1 MHRGVDRLNRPV
13 DCRARLRRP
22 HHRIGVRRLGQ
33 RPAAG
38 REGLQGRRGRGRCP
52 LRGRGLRGDLVR
64 PEEVPVP
71 PRDRLLRHPAHRRRP
86 GLADPGRRWCRR
98 RVAGLREHALRAAG
112 GVLQG
117 RPVARHHRLEG
128 RAGAVL
134 RPGEADARRGREPTA
149 HAVRRRHGEGRQ
161 RPRRGRHLP
170 PDPGRRL
177 LRRTRLPA
185 RRARGRPVLRRR
197 RPGPRHLHR
206 VRQLHDRLQVQ
217 RQEHPDE
224 ELPLPRRAARREGDG
239 AEHRHARRAGCG
251 RRLRRHHQVHQG
263 EASAR
268 PGPPGRSRPSRSSS
282 PPPPSAPRS
291 CCTG

>member
-1 MHRGVDRLNRPV
+1 M
-13 DCRARLRRP
+13 
-22 HHRIGVRRLGQ
+22 
-33 RPAAG
+33 
-38 REGLQGRRGRGRCP
+38 
-52 LRGRGLRGDLVR
+52 
-64 PEEVPVP
+64 
-71 PRDRLLRHPAHRRRP
+71 
-86 GLADPGRRWCRR
+86 
-98 RVAGLREHALRAAG
+98 
-112 GVLQG
+112 
-117 RPVARHHRLEG
+117 ARHHRLEG

-134 RPGEADARRGREPTA
+134 RPGEADARRGREPAA

-177 LRRTRLPA
+177 LRRTGLPA

-263 EASAR
+263 EASLVRVHPDDHRRAGHLR
-268 PGPPGRSRPSRSSS
+268 RGRHRHPEAVAPDEGRGPPAGALGPSRL
-282 PPPPSAPRS
+282 PVPHQLGVDPRS
-291 CCTG
+291 HRAGPLRRLQLRHRDHLVVPPRRGHPRRAGPLRQGQQRDGDAADRAHRR